1 MGGGLGGGLYG
12 VKIVIAVP
20 RPNEGVGS
28 ILHFLVRG
36 VSESLVMPDGI
47 VLERDQHDGWCRS
60 SDLGACLPTSRV
72 VSSSSDTSPRKV

>member
-20 RPNEGVGS
+20 RPNDGVGS

-36 VSESLVMPDGI
+36 VSKSLVVPIGI
-47 VLERDQHDGWCRS
+47 VFERDQRDGWCRS
-60 SDLGACLPTSRV
+60 SDLGACLLT
-72 VSSSSDTSPRKV
+72 